1 MQGRAVA
8 AGNIKDN
15 AMAHAL
21 TEHRMSMSDPVNA
34 TVIDRRVLRHSTGG
48 HPL

>member
-1 MQGRAVA
+1 MLERALA
-8 AGNIKDN
+8 AAKIKDN

-21 TEHRMSMSDPVNA
+21 TERLMSMSDPANA
-34 TVIDRRVLRHSTGG
+34 TVIDRKVLRYSTGG